1 MQTNHHVGRLTKA
14 INLEYV
20 GQNNETARARFGLA
34 IPRSNGK
41 NETDFIYYTAF
52 GEGAKTLAKIG
63 HEKGMVLELTFQ
75 EHTSKYTDRD
85 GNQRSQNSKIVDD
98 FHFWGES
105 RMSQNSGNNK
115 QVDHSNTQIQS
126 SNETMAGELNTNT
139 DATSKMFGQL
149 GDFMDIDYS
158 DPND

>member
-20 GQNNETARARFGLA
+20 GQNNEIARVRFGLV
-34 IPRSNGK
+34 ISRSNGK

-52 GEGAKTLAKIG
+52 GERAKTLAKIG

-105 RMSQNSGNNK
+105 HVSQNSTNNN
-115 QVDHSNTQIQS
+115 QIDHSKTKMQS
-126 SNETMAGELNTNT
+126 SNDSMVGEPNTNT

-158 DPND
+158 NPND